1 MEELYLIPK
10 VVEKTKLS
18 DATVRRYAKEY
29 IDYLPH
35 KEIAGKIYFFAESL
49 MIFQQIFAMKNKQ
62 NLDDI
67 IIKKKLEAEYGRCV
81 DVAEENQ
88 QIVTQEPNVSADLFA
103 KLVELLD
110 QKQEIRELRTTIS
123 RIEESVD
130 RRLQERDAKVMEFIR
145 EKQKERESIIQK
157 AKRAVEKLFG
167 K

>member
-1 MEELYLIPK
+1 MDELYLIPK

-35 KEIAGKIYFFAESL
+35 KEIAGKIYFFTDAL
-49 MIFQQIFAMKNKQ
+49 MIFQQIFNMKNRQ
-62 NLDDI
+62 NLDDV
-67 IIKKKLEAEYGRCV
+67 IIKKKLEAEHGRCV
-81 DVAEENQ
+81 DVVEENQ
-88 QIVTQEPNVSADLFA
+88 QIVKQEPNVSADLFA

-110 QKQEIRELRTTIS
+110 QKQEINQLRQENS
-123 RIEESVD
+123 DLMRRMDRID
-130 RRLQERDAKVMEFIR
+130 ERDSKVMEFIR
-145 EKQKERESIIQK
+145 EKQKERESMVQR